1 MNENKNEQPD
11 VKSPVA
17 LSKFIP
23 FPGAQTE
30 LFNAP
35 VNPNQFLIRGR
46 GF

>member
-1 MNENKNEQPD
+1 MNETKNEQPD

-17 LSKFIP
+17 LSKFNT
-23 FPGAQTE
+23 FSAAQTE

-35 VNPNQFLIRGR
+35 VNPKQFLIRGR